1 MKNKRIKR
9 ATALVLV
16 MALLAV
22 LILAGCS
29 TAGNESEEGGVIKIA
44 TKPMT
49 EQFILGEMLKLL
61 IEENTDLTVE
71 MTKGV
76 GGGTSNIH
84 PALIAGEFDL
94 YPEYT
99 GTGWS
104 FVLKKEGI
112 PDDETLYAGLT
123 EGYKEEYDL
132 EWVGLY
138 GFNNTYGLVAR
149 KDIAD
154 QYNLKTYSDLAT
166 VSGELTFGAEYDFYE
181 REDGYDALA
190 AAYGLNFKKVTDLD
204 IGLKYNAI
212 NSGEIDVMNIF
223 TTDGQL
229 AVSDVVVLE
238 DDKNFYQT
246 YYCGTVVRS
255 DTLEKYPELRDV
267 LMMMDGILTDAE
279 MAALNNEVEA
289 GGADEK
295 DVARNFLTDKGLL

>member
-1 MKNKRIKR
+1 MMKRKTMSRSIS
-9 ATALVLV
+9 LLLVMVLV
-16 MALLAV
+16 TV
-22 LILAGCS
+22 LFLAGCGTDS
-29 TAGNESEEGGVIKIA
+29 NEPEGGVIKIA

-49 EQFILGEMLKLL
+49 EQFILGEMLALL
-61 IEENTDLTVE
+61 IGENTDLTVE

-84 PALIAGEFDL
+84 PALINGEFDL

-104 FVLKKEGI
+104 FVLKEEGI

-123 EGYKEEYDL
+123 ERYAEEYDL

-138 GFNNTYGLVAR
+138 GFNNTYGLVVR
-149 KDIAD
+149 TEIAE
-154 QYNLKTYSDLAT
+154 QYNLKTYSDLGP

-181 REDGYDALA
+181 REDGYDALT

-212 NSGEIDVMNIF
+212 NAGEIDVMNIF

-229 AVSDVVVLE
+229 AVSDVVVLL

-246 YYCGTVVRS
+246 YYCGTVVRG

-289 GGADEK
+289 GGADER
-295 DVARNFLTDKGLL
+295 DVARQFLTDKGLL